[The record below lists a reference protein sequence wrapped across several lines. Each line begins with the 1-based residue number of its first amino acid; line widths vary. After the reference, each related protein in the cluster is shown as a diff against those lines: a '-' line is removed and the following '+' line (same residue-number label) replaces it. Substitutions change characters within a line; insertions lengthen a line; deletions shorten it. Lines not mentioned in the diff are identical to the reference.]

1 MKSVRLYGRYLV
13 LSVRCVRR
21 RIPAIITGFP
31 GAAMN
36 ATTVDAFEF
45 CRLGEQLSGTTPVAS
60 MTRLAAEAAD
70 ASGEIRWTFTG
81 GRHSKGFPQLQMKV
95 DGDVGLI
102 CQRCLTSFRHPMVSE
117 TLLVLVRSEAVADE
131 AQESLDDESIDVI
144 VVPSAQ
150 DLLQL
155 VEDEALLSLPLS
167 PRHEVCPGGA
177 MKLAEDKPESP
188 FAVLKKLD
196 S

>member
-1 MKSVRLYGRYLV
+1 MIS
-13 LSVRCVRR
+13 
-21 RIPAIITGFP
+21 GFP
-31 GAAMN
+31 GATMN

-45 CRLGEQLSGTTPVAS
+45 CRLGEQLSGTTPVSAL
-60 MTRLAAEAAD
+60 TRLAAEAAD
-70 ASGEIRWTFTG
+70 ASGEIRWAFAG
-81 GRHSKGFPQLQMKV
+81 GRHPKGFPQLQMKV
-95 DGDVGLI
+95 DGDVSLI
-102 CQRCLTSFRHPMVSE
+102 CQRCLTPFRHPVVSE
-117 TLLVLVRSEAVADE
+117 TVLVLVRDE
-131 AQESLDDESIDVI
+131 AAAGEAEETLDDESIDVI
-144 VVPSAQ
+144 VVSSTQ

-177 MKLAEDKPESP
+177 PKLAEDKPESP